1 MDFAT
6 RDRYR
11 HAVEVLARR
20 SGRTEVEVA
29 AAAVGAAGAAEVADA
44 GPLETPGEGR
54 PAGDRP
60 SEAV

>member
-11 HAVEVLARR
+11 HAVEELARG

-29 AAAVGAAGAAEVADA
+29 REAVAMAERR
-44 GPLETPGEGR
+44 GR
-54 PAGDRP
+54 PADERRRP
-60 SEAV
+60 SAGGRAAATPATT